1 MKSNRWTC
9 HTYVVLCRYTH
20 AFRFSMTTVFIDYSP
35 AGVLKAYS
43 RRCLAY
49 LESVFVNVTR

>member
-1 MKSNRWTC
+1 
-9 HTYVVLCRYTH
+9 
-20 AFRFSMTTVFIDYSP
+20 MTTVFIDYSP

-49 LESVFVNVTR
+49 LESVFVNVPR